1 MIAAFVRIIG
11 LIKTYSDKKENMG
24 YEYTERVNR
33 IVKEKGKL
41 KRWHKLVTALACV
54 VVFCTTYALILLAV
68 TMERE
73 TFCGYTEH
81 THTDA
86 CYSQVLTCDLD

>member
-41 KRWHKLVTALACV
+41 KR
-54 VVFCTTYALILLAV
+54 
-68 TMERE
+68 
-73 TFCGYTEH
+73 
-81 THTDA
+81 
-86 CYSQVLTCDLD
+86 